1 MQKPRTYY
9 SAGFVLK
16 LFGRPLRPWPM
27 VSARYPAVE
36 VLGQRLGYGVS
47 EAAELYALDGS
58 EAGAVLSSVA
68 ASFVT
73 CSSFSPAFSLCS
85 ATEVSAFTS

>member
-47 EAAELYALDGS
+47 EAAELSALDGS
-58 EAGAVLSSVA
+58 EAGAGVSSCAASCTDWSAFLSS
-68 ASFVT
+68 
-73 CSSFSPAFSLCS
+73 FSLCS
-85 ATEVSAFTS
+85 A